1 MPRRRTMTV
10 VHDGKLSL
18 DEALGALGT
27 AAQAATEALPDAL
40 AACNTDAERQKVQAD
55 RDTVVIAFLNCLK
68 RSLVITTSLF
78 ETTAADLEKAATKV
92 RKDATSLMNAT
103 EAINLLTD
111 LVRLSASLAL
121 AFA

>member
-1 MPRRRTMTV
+1 MPRRQAMTI
-10 VHDGKLSL
+10 VHDGELTL
-18 DEALGALGT
+18 DEALSALGT

-40 AACNTDAERQKVQAD
+40 AACKTDAERQKVQAD
-55 RDTVVIAFLNCLK
+55 RDTVVIAFLNSLK
-68 RSLVITTSLF
+68 KSLVITSTLF
-78 ETTAADLEKAATKV
+78 ETTAADLEKTAAKV
-92 RKDATSLMNAT
+92 RKDATSLKNAT